1 MLQLIDL
8 MLLNDDNDDDKNIY
22 TVKVILRFP
31 PTPLLCYADG
41 RINKK
46 KKWRKNRFSLGPG
59 LCCAKV

>member
-8 MLLNDDNDDDKNIY
+8 MLLNDDNNNDKNIC

-41 RINKK
+41 EINKK
-46 KKWRKNRFSLGPG
+46 KNGEKIDFL
-59 LCCAKV
+59 

>member
-1 MLQLIDL
+1 

-46 KKWRKNRFSLGPG
+46 KNGEKIDFL
-59 LCCAKV
+59 